1 MRTDERIL
9 NTENIRVNDPGFS
22 LFKRISSNFIW
33 SVLAEAIPKGVF
45 FITNVYLA
53 RILGASGYGIFA
65 LAQTVTYYFWFSV
78 DLGVSMYGIREIARD
93 RENAG
98 NIINPL
104 LTMRITSG
112 AIVFLMYTVAVL
124 LIDMHSTHK
133 LVFLGC
139 GFYLMTY
146 SLYSDWV
153 FKGLEKFKY
162 IAFGS
167 FASSGVFL
175 ISVLVFIKDADDLAM
190 AAFFWSVSFILGSG
204 SLLYVLFRKAGI
216 RFKLNFNFQAWLSHI
231 KESVYLSISSVLL
244 TVYRYLSVFLLS
256 YFYTSLEVGLFSAP
270 YRIVLAVGTAGLIL
284 PMAFFPA
291 MSEIYIRDNAG
302 FGKTHA
308 NLHKIMFVT
317 GFPLAAA
324 GTIFGEEIVMALFG
338 SQYEQS
344 ILTFK
349 ILVWLI
355 PLYFLRHS
363 YGLVLIAAGFQRLH
377 NLAVLSGVV
386 CMSVTGLIMIPLWSI
401 KGGALALVFSEMAI
415 LTVIVLFVRTRT
427 ERPPQRPNGTN
438 EYSSDFRGYDGK
450 KDLHPS

>member
-9 NTENIRVNDPGFS
+9 DTEDIRVSNPGHS

-33 SVLAEAIPKGVF
+33 SIIAEATPKGVF

-53 RILGASGYGIFA
+53 RILDASGYGVFA

-78 DLGVSMYGIREIARD
+78 DLGVSMYGIREIARN
-93 RENAG
+93 RGNAG
-98 NIINPL
+98 NIINSL

-112 AIVFLMYTVAVL
+112 AIVFFMYTAVVS
-124 LIDMHSTHK
+124 LIDMPSTHK
-133 LVFLGC
+133 LAFLGC
-139 GFYLMTY
+139 GFYLTTY

-162 IAFGS
+162 IAYGS

-175 ISVLVFIKDADDLAM
+175 ISVLVFIKDADDLAI
-190 AAFFWSVSFILGSG
+190 AAFVWSVSFIFGSG
-204 SLLYVLFRKAGI
+204 SLLYVLFRKAGV
-216 RFKLNFNFQAWLSHI
+216 RFKLDFDFRAWLYHI
-231 KESVYLSISSVLL
+231 KESVYLSISSALL
-244 TVYRYLSVFLLS
+244 TVYRYLSILLLS
-256 YFYTSLEVGLFSAP
+256 YFYTTLEVGLFSAP
-270 YRIVLAVGTAGLIL
+270 YRVVLAVGTAGLML

-291 MSEIYIRDNAG
+291 MSEIYIKDNGG

-308 NLHKIMFVT
+308 NLHKIMFAMGV
-317 GFPLAAA
+317 PLAAA
-324 GTIFGEEIVMALFG
+324 GTLFGENIVIALFG

-344 ILTFK
+344 ILAFK
-349 ILVWLI
+349 MLVWLI

-386 CMSVTGLIMIPLWSI
+386 CMSVTGLIMIPLWGI

-415 LTVIVLFVRTRT
+415 LAVIVLFVRTRT

-438 EYSSDFRGYDGK
+438 EYSSDCRGYDG
-450 KDLHPS
+450 